1 MVMAN
6 NSTNNNNSNDNN
18 NNNYINKWGKNL
30 NAKLAVNKV
39 SVSKR

>member
-1 MVMAN
+1 MAN
-6 NSTNNNNSNDNN
+6 NSTSNNNSNDNNN

-39 SVSKR
+39 SISKR